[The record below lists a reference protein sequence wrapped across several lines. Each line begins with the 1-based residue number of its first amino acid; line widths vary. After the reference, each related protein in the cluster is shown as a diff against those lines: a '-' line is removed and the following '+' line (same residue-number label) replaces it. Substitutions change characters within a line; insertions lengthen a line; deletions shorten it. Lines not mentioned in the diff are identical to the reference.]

1 MYTSYE
7 DRLAM
12 LHEFQ
17 DGSQPFQSKM
27 KNPVWE
33 KHDGWELALGDSQQ
47 PMLNSV
53 IIYSSRKEIVDEV
66 IAALEKYDRPANI
79 KLVGPGITLGQ
90 ALAVH
95 GYSNLGGT
103 PFMAWAADNSLD
115 SFELREG
122 LSVRR
127 LHQEDLSTLVAIFMD
142 VFKMDE
148 AMIEAF
154 TPMLL
159 TCEQDHAYGL
169 IKDGEVVSVVSA
181 VEYNDSIGI
190 WNMGTPT
197 EHQKNGYGQ
206 ELLTYVMK
214 IHKEKGSK
222 RFYLHAT
229 TAGKFLY
236 DKIGWTTLDYF
247 PYLAKVDK

>member
-33 KHDGWELALGDSQQ
+33 KHDGWELSLGDSKV
-47 PMLNSV
+47 PMLNGV
-53 IIYSSRKEIVDEV
+53 IIYSSRKDIVDEV
-66 IAALEKYDRPANI
+66 IATLEKYDRPANI

-90 ALAVH
+90 ALEAH

-103 PFMAWAADNSLD
+103 PFMAWEADNSLD
-115 SFELREG
+115 DFRLQEG
-122 LSVRR
+122 LTVRR
-127 LHQEDLSTLVAIFMD
+127 LNEDDLPTLISIFMD
-142 VFKMDE
+142 VFKMGE
-148 AMIEAF
+148 EMIDAF
-154 TPMLL
+154 KPMLL
-159 TCEQDHAYGL
+159 TCQEDHTYGL
-169 IKDGEVVSVVSA
+169 IKNGEIVSVVTA
-181 VEYNDSIGI
+181 VEFNDSIGV

-197 EHQKNGYGQ
+197 VHQKNGYGQ
-206 ELLTYVMK
+206 QLLSHVMK

-222 RFYLHAT
+222 RFYLFAT
-229 TAGKFLY
+229 VAGKFLY
-236 DKIGWTTLDYF
+236 DKIGWTTLDYL